1 MSTVISLTTIPDRIA
16 GIEPCIRSLCTQGL
30 PVYLWA
36 VRKIERSA
44 TVLGELPGFL
54 GAYPVHVKIVTDCG
68 PITKLLPALE
78 AGFDTILTADDDCVY
93 GDGWARGLL
102 DCAADWP
109 GRALGYRGRVLIGK
123 GYRNSKLVFK
133 RCTKPTHVD
142 IITGVFGAL
151 YTRRMF
157 DRGIFEEW
165 RTWPTNDDLVIAA
178 HLRRRG
184 VERMVIPR
192 PCSIV
197 RYGVQTIAPLCAIN
211 TAHKDHRNDEGLR
224 VLGLETAT
232 TEYIVQPARKG

>member
-1 MSTVISLTTIPDRIA
+1 MSAVISLTTIPDRIA
-16 GIEPCIRSLCTQGL
+16 GIEPCIKSLCAQGL

-36 VRKIERSA
+36 VRKIARST
-44 TVLGELPGFL
+44 TVLGDLPGFL
-54 GAYPVHVKIVTDCG
+54 SAYPVHVQIVDDRG

-109 GRALGYRGRVLIGK
+109 GRALGYRGRVLTGK
-123 GYRNSKLVFK
+123 GYHDSKLVLK

-157 DRGIFEEW
+157 DRGIYAEW
-165 RTWPTNDDLVIAA
+165 KAWPLNDDLVIAA
-178 HLRRRG
+178 HLKRRG
-184 VERMVIPR
+184 VERLVVPR
-192 PCSIV
+192 PCSV
-197 RYGVQTIAPLCAIN
+197 TRYGVQAVKPLYAVN
-211 TAHKDHRNDEGLR
+211 TTRKDRRNDEGLR
-224 VLGLETAT
+224 VLKLEVRH
-232 TEYIVQPARKG
+232 E